1 LTTSNNNVKGTFYYG
16 NYMTM
21 YHLGQ
26 VEQDFIDLF
35 TKKKN
40 AHIGKYIYM
49 HRPEIY
55 DQIADRASYYPYRV
69 ERSIIANC
77 AESMV
82 SNIKSVSNVIE
93 IGPGSESPIMAKS
106 VPMIAAMQKIFDIKK
121 YTAIDLSKEYASNA
135 CDIISQKFDNLTA
148 DAIIADFNIKNELTK
163 INVCA
168 TNNIV
173 MSFGGT
179 LISAGTEDDVEN
191 GLENISNILA
201 SGEYFIFGVDLTND
215 ENALAAA
222 YDTNLSYE
230 LLLNAMYGIKDA
242 INDSH
247 FDARAFDF
255 VFEWDKSCMTVKFSL
270 RANKSQKICI
280 NNHDILINKDD
291 EFHMLNSR
299 KTSASQVES
308 RLQKFGMTIEDSFE
322 LKEYL
327 NSKFAI
333 LKIRK
338 I

>member
-1 LTTSNNNVKGTFYYG
+1 MS
-16 NYMTM
+16 M
-21 YHLGQ
+21 YHLEQVKQ

-35 TKKKN
+35 TKKKS

-69 ERSIIANC
+69 EASIIANY
-77 AESMV
+77 ASDIV

-93 IGPGSESPIMAKS
+93 IGPGSESPIIAKS
-106 VPMIAAMQKIFDIKK
+106 VPMIVAMKSVFDIKN
-121 YTAIDLSKEYASNA
+121 YTAIDLNKEYASSA
-135 CDIISQKFDNLTA
+135 CDIIREKFDNLTT
-148 DAIIADFNIKNELTK
+148 DTVIADFNIKNDLAK
-163 INVCA
+163 VNICA
-168 TNNIV
+168 SNNII

-179 LISAGTEDDVEN
+179 LICSGTEEDVEN

-201 SGEYFIFGVDLTND
+201 SGEYFIFGVDLTNN
-215 ENALAAA
+215 ENTLAAA

-230 LLLNAMYGIKDA
+230 LLLNAMYGIKYA
-242 INDSH
+242 VNDLD
-247 FDARAFDF
+247 FDARAFDL
-255 VFEWDKSCMTVKFSL
+255 VFKWDKSCATIKLSL

-280 NNHDILINKDD
+280 NNHDISINKDD

-299 KTSASQVES
+299 KTFASEVEL
-308 RLQKFGMTIEDSFE
+308 RLRKFGMTIEDSFE
-322 LKEYL
+322 LKENL

>member
-1 LTTSNNNVKGTFYYG
+1 MRMNN
-16 NYMTM
+16 
-21 YHLGQ
+21 LGQ
-26 VEQDFIDLF
+26 AGQVGQDFIDLF
-35 TKKKN
+35 TKQKN

-55 DQIADRASYYPYRV
+55 DQIADSVSYYPYRV

-77 AESMV
+77 AKSIV
-82 SNIKSVSNVIE
+82 SNIKSISNVIE

-106 VPMIAAMQKIFDIKK
+106 VPMIAAMQNTFDIKK
-121 YTAIDLSKEYASNA
+121 YTAIDLNEEYAFNA
-135 CDIISQKFDNLTA
+135 CGIICKKFDKLTA
-148 DAIIADFNIKNELTK
+148 DAVIADFNIKNELTR
-163 INVCA
+163 INICTA
-168 TNNIV
+168 NNIV
-173 MSFGGT
+173 LSFGGT
-179 LISAGTEDDVEN
+179 LICAGTEEDVEN

-230 LLLNAMYGIKDA
+230 LLLNAMYGIKYA
-242 INDSH
+242 INDLD

-255 VFEWDKSCMTVKFSL
+255 VYKWDKSCTTVKFSL

-280 NNHDILINKDD
+280 NNHDIVIKKDD

-299 KTSASQVES
+299 KTSESEVES
-308 RLQKFGMTIEDSFE
+308 RLQKFDMTIEDSFM
-322 LKEYL
+322 LKEDS